1 MRFDC
6 QVILHK
12 TSIKKMKVINF
23 TMSERARGGGGVFTI
38 FKSRVMLN
46 QDGQLNQ

>member
-23 TMSERARGGGGVFTI
+23 TMSERARGGGGVHYFLKAELCSI
-38 FKSRVMLN
+38 KMVN
-46 QDGQLNQ
+46 